1 MWAMST
7 KKSWTENAVDF
18 GTYGINKCLN
28 LLIKNNMYPSD
39 FRIDQII
46 SDLRKLKKDICKYE
60 ALSQKAFD
68 SDTTDFAKKNTALL
82 WQKMEV
88 ENQLRHTTH
97 KIQESKII
105 VSLEPEDFYVSNMH
119 KYKLWTP
126 N

>member
-1 MWAMST
+1 
-7 KKSWTENAVDF
+7 
-18 GTYGINKCLN
+18 
-28 LLIKNNMYPSD
+28 MYPSD

-46 SDLRKLKKDICKYE
+46 AELRKLKKDICKYE